1 MRLRVDGDG
10 GNREAEGKH
19 VSEGL
24 DPVALDDGTR
34 DVDVRPRPERV
45 VGFGIKVAV
54 GGQSVILVDPLD
66 RLIVLTMA
74 FGKRQVPVAITDL
87 VTGVAH
93 AVRGPCGLVVA
104 PLDYKMAGV
113 QGKDVGDRAAIRTL
127 SENRSGSRPTS
138 SDGGVEGEGLLEG
151 WLSASSESF
160 VGQLEHADRE
170 GLGCVVERFLRFRSV
185 VIGNSNYQLGGGDKG
200 DDLLGQD
207 PWRVGGVGVL
217 RGNRVFAVRIPPL
230 QHPQVP
236 VPVES
241 VEDRLLI
248 AEAAG
253 DAVGDLARVVV
264 GRADAV
270 WRAAVTGYGGHSCA
284 ATSSGSG
291 AYPTSYSWPC
301 GQRNMVPEMPS

>member
-10 GNREAEGKH
+10 GDREAEGKH

-54 GGQSVILVDPLD
+54 GGQSVILVDPLG
-66 RLIVLTMA
+66 RLIVLPMA

-104 PLDYKMAGV
+104 PLDYKMTGV
-113 QGKDVGDRAAIRTL
+113 QGKDVGDSAAIRTL

-170 GLGCVVERFLRFRSV
+170 GLGCVVERLLRFRSV

-207 PWRVGGVGVL
+207 PWRVGGVGVFG
-217 RGNRVFAVRIPPL
+217 GNGVFAVGVPLL

-236 VPVES
+236 VVVHAGEH
-241 VEDRLLI
+241 RLLVT
-248 AEAAG
+248 EPAG
-253 DAVGDLARVVV
+253 NAVGDLARVVV
-264 GRADAV
+264 GRADAI
-270 WRAAVTGYGGHSCA
+270 WGAAVTGSGGQKASA
-284 ATSSGSG
+284 PSEG
-291 AYPTSYSWPC
+291 
-301 GQRNMVPEMPS
+301 RNA